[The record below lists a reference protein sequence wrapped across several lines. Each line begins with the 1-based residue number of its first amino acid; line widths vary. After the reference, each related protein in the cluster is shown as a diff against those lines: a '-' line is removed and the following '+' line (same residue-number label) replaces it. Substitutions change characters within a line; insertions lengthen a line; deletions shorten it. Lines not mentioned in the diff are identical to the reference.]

1 MKCIAFD
8 LIGTYFSKMYKTPY
22 KSEILLFVVISMNS
36 LTAGAQIHLNAH
48 DKSIRYDLIM
58 PEHSFRK
65 VTTFD
70 SAGNVTG
77 EFVVDHLTKIDTA
90 HKEIDFINSV
100 GYMGRLI
107 IDSSVDNYSG
117 SAYYTLTSLPS
128 TKHEYIKYLP
138 NSVEAINVIKG
149 VTSTKT
155 TVMSEGY
162 FDDNSI
168 WDILGYIPFKKG
180 ISYQLDCYGTDTH
193 TQVNIPYEIEYL
205 FDEDNF
211 EPGGGVVT
219 CIVLKLSHEGIAN
232 YVWINK
238 KTHLFIK
245 ESMHGK
251 GGSFTMVT
259 LRSPG

>member
-1 MKCIAFD
+1 
-8 LIGTYFSKMYKTPY
+8 
-22 KSEILLFVVISMNS
+22 
-36 LTAGAQIHLNAH
+36 
-48 DKSIRYDLIM
+48 
-58 PEHSFRK
+58 
-65 VTTFD
+65 
-70 SAGNVTG
+70 
-77 EFVVDHLTKIDTA
+77 
-90 HKEIDFINSV
+90 
-100 GYMGRLI
+100 LI

-128 TKHEYIKYLP
+128 TKHEFIKYLP
-138 NSVEAINVIKG
+138 TSVEAVNVIKG
-149 VTSTKT
+149 VSSTKT

-168 WDILGYIPFKKG
+168 WDILGYIPFRKG

-193 TQVNIPYEIEYL
+193 TQVSIPYEIEYL

-211 EPGGGVVT
+211 EPSGGVVNSM
-219 CIVLKLSHEGIAN
+219 VLKVSHEGSAN

>member
-1 MKCIAFD
+1 
-8 LIGTYFSKMYKTPY
+8 
-22 KSEILLFVVISMNS
+22 
-36 LTAGAQIHLNAH
+36 
-48 DKSIRYDLIM
+48 M

-65 VTTFD
+65 VTMFD
-70 SAGNVTG
+70 SAGNVTS

-100 GYMGRLI
+100 GYLGRLM

-117 SAYYTLTSLPS
+117 SAYYTLTTLPS
-128 TKHEYIKYLP
+128 AKHEFIKYLP
-138 NSVEAINVIKG
+138 TSVEAVNVIKG
-149 VTSTKT
+149 VSSTKT

-193 TQVNIPYEIEYL
+193 TQVSIPYEIEYL

-211 EPGGGVVT
+211 EPGCGVVNSM
-219 CIVLKLSHEGIAN
+219 ILKVSHEGSAN
-232 YVWINK
+232 YIWINK

-245 ESMHGK
+245 ESMQGK
-251 GGSFTMVT
+251 GHSFTMVT
-259 LRSPG
+259 L

>member
-1 MKCIAFD
+1 MNKPPC
-8 LIGTYFSKMYKTPY
+8 
-22 KSEILLFVVISMNS
+22 KSEMLLLVVISINS
-36 LTAGAQIHLNAH
+36 LTASAQIHLNAH

-65 VTTFD
+65 VTMFD
-70 SAGNVTG
+70 SAGNVTS

-100 GYMGRLI
+100 GYLGRLM

-117 SAYYTLTSLPS
+117 SAYYTLTTLPS
-128 TKHEYIKYLP
+128 AKHEFIKYLP
-138 NSVEAINVIKG
+138 TSVEAVNVIKG
-149 VTSTKT
+149 VSSTKT

-193 TQVNIPYEIEYL
+193 TQVSIPYEIEYL

-211 EPGGGVVT
+211 EPGCGVVNSM
-219 CIVLKLSHEGIAN
+219 ILKVSHEGSAN
-232 YVWINK
+232 YIWINK

-245 ESMHGK
+245 ESMQGK
-251 GGSFTMVT
+251 GHSFTMVT
-259 LRSPG
+259 L